1 MSGPSAA
8 LPLTIGVAT
17 VGSAS
22 SDQGS
27 ASAER
32 LVELLSADGHTVLSR
47 IALDSD
53 REHLDSQLA
62 AWGNHP
68 AIDTIMVL
76 GGIGVGPFDVTTE
89 AVSQVV
95 LRETVGFGETVR
107 RLAAESPPS
116 GMSALGALSLRAMA
130 GVGKNTIV
138 FALPDNVRLI
148 ELLYPRLIG
157 PLCDTREAGSLAA
170 LVPTLRS
177 VG

>member
-1 MSGPSAA
+1 MSEASAA

-17 VGSAS
+17 VASAS

-27 ASAER
+27 ASADR
-32 LVELLSADGHTVLSR
+32 LVELLTADGHTVLSR
-47 IALDSD
+47 IGLGSD
-53 REHLDSQLA
+53 REHLDSQLG
-62 AWGNHP
+62 AWANHP

-107 RLAAESPPS
+107 RLAAESSS

-138 FALPDNVRLI
+138 FALPDSVRLI

-170 LVPTLRS
+170 LVPTLRA